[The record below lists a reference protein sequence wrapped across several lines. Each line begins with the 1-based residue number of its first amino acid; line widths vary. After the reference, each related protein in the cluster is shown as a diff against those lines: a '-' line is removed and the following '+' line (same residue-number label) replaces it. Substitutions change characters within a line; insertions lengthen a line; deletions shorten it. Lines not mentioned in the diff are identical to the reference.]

1 MKQPAK
7 TLKVTFEVKGDEPE
21 AVIEKWLDRTNDLM
35 GFLETAL
42 ATVQAGEDVCLPAGV
57 LVTEGG
63 VIEVV
68 YQEPD
73 FEQLTLPFAA

>member
-1 MKQPAK
+1 MKQVDLCIQFSVEGGSHQ
-7 TLKVTFEVKGDEPE
+7 T
-21 AVIEKWLDRTNDLM
+21 VIEKWLDRTNDLM

-42 ATVQAGEDVCLPAGV
+42 ATVQNGEDVCLPAGV

-68 YQEPD
+68 YREPE
-73 FEQLTLPFAA
+73 FEQLTLPMAA